1 MYANRYTESVYRK
14 YNISGKIWFYSA
26 SAKTVTGQ

>member
-14 YNISGKIWFYSA
+14 YNIYGKIWFYSA